1 MLNMHNE
8 EKNTNV
14 DLRELKSFLEV
25 VRHRNFSRAGQA
37 LLLSQPAISRQIQRL
52 EKEIG
57 AVLFDRR
64 FNKVDLTPAG
74 EKFKTYAEDALS
86 RYRVVL
92 DRIQDPQVA
101 IAGELRIAASTTP
114 GEFLVPELVSRF
126 ASRYPEVKP
135 QIFITD
141 STQAIAELRERNW
154 DVGFV
159 GIKLPG
165 RGLQYQSV
173 AEDEV
178 VLAVPVGHPF
188 AIRGQVRLEE
198 LKGQPFLER
207 EGGSGTLQSVQTALA
222 RHSLTLPGYRVEMV
236 LSSIQAIL
244 LAVERGYG
252 MGWVSSLALG
262 PGWAKHI
269 SLVRLEGISLRRNLY
284 LVVES
289 KRLLP
294 PVATLFVNWVREEQ
308 RTFAMASSGSL
319 DQ

>member
-1 MLNMHNE
+1 MLKTHNLE
-8 EKNTNV
+8 RTV
-14 DLRELKSFLEV
+14 GMDMGQLKSFLEV
-25 VRHRNFSRAGQA
+25 TRHRNFSRAGQA

-52 EKEIG
+52 EREIG

-64 FNKVDLTPAG
+64 GNKIELTPAG
-74 EKFKTYAEDALS
+74 AKFKTYAEDAIS
-86 RYRVVL
+86 RYRVAIHT
-92 DRIQDPQVA
+92 IQDRQVA

-126 ASRYPEVKP
+126 AYRYPEVKP

-141 STQAIAELRERNW
+141 STQVITELKERNW

-159 GIKLPG
+159 GVRLPD
-165 RGLQYQSV
+165 RNLQYHTV

-188 AIRGQVRLEE
+188 AIRRQIRLEE
-198 LKGQPFLER
+198 LEGQPFLER
-207 EGGSGTLQSVQTALA
+207 EGGSGTLQSVRASLA
-222 RHSLTLPGYRVEMV
+222 RYSFTLPAYRVEMV

-252 MGWVSSLALG
+252 IGWVSSLALG

-269 SLVRLEGISLRRNLY
+269 SLVRLEGMSLRRDLY
-284 LVVES
+284 LVVDS
-289 KRLLP
+289 QRVLP
-294 PVATLFVNWVREEQ
+294 AVAAYFANWVRQEQ
-308 RTFAMASSGSL
+308 RTIAIVSPG
-319 DQ
+319 